1 MGLLRGL
8 VRFAGWLIDQA
19 VAELR
24 RQRDEITAELSEL
37 NKELEAG
44 TVTEAEF
51 ERREAE
57 QIERL
62 TLIERTIEEW
72 EREQATWI

>member
-8 VRFAGWLIDQA
+8 VRFAGWLIENA
-19 VAELR
+19 LAELR
-24 RQRDEITAELSEL
+24 RQRDEISAELGEL

-44 TVTEAEF
+44 AITEAEF
-51 ERREAE
+51 GRREAE

-62 TLIERTIEEW
+62 ETIKKTIEEW
-72 EREQATWI
+72 EQATWI